1 MLFVNL
7 SQAPFILLIFLF
19 GLGAII
25 GTILRKKRIIRFFFS
40 PNQQKLLRQQEI
52 KGIKIIKI
60 ISIITA
66 LSMIALALL
75 DPRGTSLTSDVQ
87 LNGSDIVLTFD
98 LSRSMDAED
107 ENPTRLE
114 LAKQLSE
121 QLLDSLVGNRV
132 GLVGFAADATRLL
145 PLTTDLSAVSLFI
158 KDFDTRMFSSQSTDI
173 GKALQESVD
182 TFSEEALTH
191 KTIIIFTDGENL
203 DGDVDDAI
211 DTIKKQGINIF
222 FIGMGTDQ
230 GSFVPAFDDKGQ
242 KIGYITDRKKQII
255 SKLDNDFL
263 KKIADKANGH
273 YLKGSRSIVSKL
285 ITQINNFEK
294 NPFGANTQNFLE
306 PKFRIFIIVAL
317 LGLLIFLF
325 TPEQK
330 RRSLIIIL
338 LLSIAPPAFSFRSE
352 REGYVNYNKQEFST
366 ALRFYQRSLIKNPKN
381 EKAKFGEGAALYKLE
396 RGDRAVNSFTSLTN
410 SSNPKIREKVLF
422 NVANAHVL
430 AKNTDEAK
438 NIYKKILKEYP
449 VDSKIYK
456 KALNNYLY
464 LMVQESQTPQQK
476 QDNNQEQEQKQE
488 QQNTASNTNNQNN
501 QDSQTNENQNNQEKK
516 EQQEKQQ
523 KESNQDQT
531 PSKSI
536 SGDDVENLLGVAE
549 EEERKNMKRQYNRK
563 KAGLFEKNKW

>member
-7 SQAPFILLIFLF
+7 SQAPFILLIFLL

-40 PNQQKLLRQQEI
+40 PNQQKLLKQEEI

-60 ISIITA
+60 ISMITA

-145 PLTTDLSAVSLFI
+145 PLTTDLDAVSLFI

-230 GSFVPAFDDKGQ
+230 GSFVPAFDEKGQ

-438 NIYKKILKEYP
+438 NIYKQILKEYP

-476 QDNNQEQEQKQE
+476 QDNNQEQEKKQE